1 MNKTEYYRKRI
12 ALIIKSISDRF
23 SSYLNEMNPSKR
35 KCALIV
41 AFVVCLTVLVIQ
53 TMVAYFKL
61 IDKI

>member
-23 SSYLNEMNPSKR
+23 SFYLNEMNTSKR
-35 KCALIV
+35 KRALIV
-41 AFVVCLTVLVIQ
+41 TFVVCLTVLITQ
-53 TMVAYFKL
+53 TMMAYFKL